1 MTSPDKENLARFT
14 LLSES
19 PPRTPTSPAKP
30 KHVWLFAR
38 PHRSSFL
45 KWVSYGGFDLHH
57 WGVLV
62 SDLSQVDLEV
72 VLNGSG
78 RAKTRYDVELGT
90 MYELYR
96 TSQGKNVV
104 RIGSPFLF
112 STLMENWLFYTGQ
125 FMGTTTLSDK
135 AIADQG
141 GSLQ

>member
-1 MTSPDKENLARFT
+1 MTSPDKENLETFA

-19 PPRTPTSPAKP
+19 PLRTPTSLKP

-62 SDLSQVDLEV
+62 SDLSRVDLEV

-78 RAKTRYDVELGT
+78 RAKTRYDVELGI

-96 TSQGKNVV
+96 TSHGKNVV
-104 RIGSPFLF
+104 RIGSPFLL

-125 FMGTTTLSDK
+125 FIGTTTLSDK

-141 GSLQ
+141 RSLQ